1 MGLHRLHLRST
12 KQEYLLLL
20 QRLEEVNR
28 ELIEEKSK
36 LERQVAE
43 LSFLYNIT
51 SNLMKNN
58 HMNNLLTSILQMAL
72 EITGSEVGCILLP
85 EILYP
90 TRFEVKLHIGDLAT
104 AVKLYLTQD
113 CSFLFKLLKKPEI
126 KILKDDDKE
135 FLPIRQ
141 LDQSLRS
148 LMAVPLQIDNDVIG
162 LILVMH
168 RHSGED
174 EHKIDYSADDCR
186 ALSGFAQQAA
196 LILQNMRL
204 KIEYAREDMYFN
216 TIKAFTSAIDAK
228 DVYTQNHSRR
238 VAEFSVAFA
247 RELQLTEQEIMNI
260 GYGATMHDIGKI
272 GVPELILNKS
282 EKLSEEEFELI
293 KAHPAIGA
301 KILEPIDFSKEAL
314 GIVRHHHERY
324 DGNGYPDALRG
335 EAIPYTARI
344 VTIADAWDAMI
355 SRRSYRSALSFEEAV
370 AELRQGAGSQFDP
383 YKVKTIVN
391 MVEDTK
397 GYVALPC

>member
-174 EHKIDYSADDCR
+174 EHKIDYSADD
-186 ALSGFAQQAA
+186 
-196 LILQNMRL
+196 
-204 KIEYAREDMYFN
+204 
-216 TIKAFTSAIDAK
+216 
-228 DVYTQNHSRR
+228 
-238 VAEFSVAFA
+238 
-247 RELQLTEQEIMNI
+247 
-260 GYGATMHDIGKI
+260 
-272 GVPELILNKS
+272 
-282 EKLSEEEFELI
+282 
-293 KAHPAIGA
+293 
-301 KILEPIDFSKEAL
+301 
-314 GIVRHHHERY
+314 
-324 DGNGYPDALRG
+324 
-335 EAIPYTARI
+335 
-344 VTIADAWDAMI
+344 
-355 SRRSYRSALSFEEAV
+355 
-370 AELRQGAGSQFDP
+370 
-383 YKVKTIVN
+383 
-391 MVEDTK
+391 
-397 GYVALPC
+397 